1 VRPRVR
7 EWALRRAP
15 RRDGYGGELT
25 PGWAVGQDIFLM
37 VQGQKAG
44 KINGESEDSS
54 HKDEID
60 VLSWS
65 WGMVSPTDLATGQAA
80 RKYSAQALS
89 VTKRVDKASTALMSA
104 LTTNETITKAVLTV
118 RKAGKKGMPIEY
130 LKITLEQARLVSHHV
145 HTSPSD
151 PAALL
156 EDLSLA
162 FQKITVDYTPQ
173 GPDGQPRGGTNFSA
187 DWSPAK

>member
-1 VRPRVR
+1 M
-7 EWALRRAP
+7 
-15 RRDGYGGELT
+15 
-25 PGWAVGQDIFLM
+25 GQDIFLM

-44 KINGESEDSS
+44 KINGESEDSG

-80 RKYSAQALS
+80 RKYSAQALT

-104 LTTNETITKAVLTV
+104 LTGNETITKAVLTV
-118 RKAGKKGMPIEY
+118 RKAGKKGVPIEY
-130 LKITLEQARLVSHHV
+130 LKIILEQARLVSHHV

-151 PAALL
+151 PAAVL

-173 GPDGQPRGGTNFSA
+173 GPDGQPRGGTTFAANWA
-187 DWSPAK
+187 PPG

>member
-1 VRPRVR
+1 M
-7 EWALRRAP
+7 
-15 RRDGYGGELT
+15 
-25 PGWAVGQDIFLM
+25 GQDIFLK

-44 KINGESEDSS
+44 NINGESEDSS

-60 VLSWS
+60 VVSWS
-65 WGMVSPTDLATGQAA
+65 WGMVSPMDLATGQATG
-80 RKYSAQALS
+80 KYSAQTLN
-89 VTKRVDKASTALMSA
+89 VTKRVDKATTALMSA
-104 LTTNETITKAVLTV
+104 LTGNETITKALLTV

-130 LKITLEQARLVSHHV
+130 LKITLEQARLVSHKV

-162 FQKITVDYTPQ
+162 FQKISIDYTPQ
-173 GPDGQPRGGTNFSA
+173 GPDGQPRGGTSFVGNWNPS
-187 DWSPAK
+187 SQ

>member
-1 VRPRVR
+1 
-7 EWALRRAP
+7 
-15 RRDGYGGELT
+15 
-25 PGWAVGQDIFLM
+25 M

-80 RKYSAQALS
+80 RKYSVQAVN

-145 HTSPSD
+145 HTSASD

-162 FQKITVDYTPQ
+162 FQKITIDYTPQ
-173 GPDGQPRGGTNFSA
+173 GPDGQPRGGTTFIAN
-187 DWSPAK
+187 WSPGGAS